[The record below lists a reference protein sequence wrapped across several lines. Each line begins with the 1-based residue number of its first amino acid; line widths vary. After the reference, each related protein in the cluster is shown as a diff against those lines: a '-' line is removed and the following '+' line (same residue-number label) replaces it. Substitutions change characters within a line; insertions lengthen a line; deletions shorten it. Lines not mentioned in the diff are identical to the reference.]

1 MFPQKDYLA
10 TIPTQTFDDV
20 AGNNVAKKEMQN
32 LVTFLTEPEK
42 FVAMGCKIPKGV
54 LLSGNLFLHRIE
66 VHSFIR

>member
-42 FVAMGCKIPKGV
+42 FAAMGCKIPKGV
-54 LLSGNLFLHRIE
+54 LLSGNLFFLK
-66 VHSFIR
+66 